1 METVA
6 DVELTKAINHAQKM
20 LDAAIEVVGAA
31 QVKLDQSW
39 ARNPKVIAL
48 AILCRSITNFRASL
62 ILVQQQQVLEA
73 RALVRLMYENLLWLA
88 ALRER
93 GAAFVQAMIDDEAF
107 NRKALAKRTLKLTA
121 KQGADLSQPGASK
134 LKSIIE
140 DLEQKFPK
148 TKKLETGKTA
158 EQGSVEITYVQ
169 CGRFSFDA
177 VHCSVTA
184 LARHISAERIDGT
197 LELIVNVA
205 PPAPPFE
212 VLSTVLRACRALM
225 GAAVAAN
232 ELMGFTAATATLA
245 ALMSEFEV
253 NGWQQG
259 D

>member
-148 TKKLETGKTA
+148 TKKARNRQNGGT
-158 EQGSVEITYVQ
+158 
-169 CGRFSFDA
+169 RFRRD
-177 VHCSVTA
+177 
-184 LARHISAERIDGT
+184 HICPMWTIFVR
-197 LELIVNVA
+197 
-205 PPAPPFE
+205 
-212 VLSTVLRACRALM
+212 RRALLRY
-225 GAAVAAN
+225 GAGSPYICRTDRWN
-232 ELMGFTAATATLA
+232 IGTH
-245 ALMSEFEV
+245 SERRSPGTPFRGLV
-253 NGWQQG
+253 YSPSCVPCAYGCGCGCQRTHG
-259 D
+259 LYCRHRDPRGADV